1 MDKFNLDRF
10 LDGQRFGYETALQ
23 EIRNGKK
30 ENHWIWYIFPQ
41 LKGLGKSPNSNY
53 YGITG
58 MEEAKAYLEHPV
70 LGARLREACTAL
82 LEQSPLTVQDMFQ
95 GVDILKLCSSMTLF
109 DAACPDDLFG
119 NVLKEF
125 FDNRKDPITMRMLG
139 ESICQVSAGLQTKCG
154 QYREQIQ

>member
-1 MDKFNLDRF
+1 MDEFILDRF

-30 ENHWIWYIFPQ
+30 ENHWIWYVFPQ

-58 MEEAKAYLEHPV
+58 IEEAKAYLEHPV

-82 LEQSPLTVQDMFQ
+82 LKHSPLTVQDIFQ
-95 GVDILKLCSSMTLF
+95 GVDFLKLCSSMTLF
-109 DAACPDDLFG
+109 DAASPNDVFG
-119 NVLKEF
+119 EVLKEVY
-125 FDNRKDPITMRMLG
+125 DNKRDPNTMRMLG
-139 ESICQVSAGLQTKCG
+139 KAIEI
-154 QYREQIQ
+154 

>member
-30 ENHWIWYIFPQ
+30 ENHWIWYVFPQ

-58 MEEAKAYLEHPV
+58 IEEAKAYLEHPV

-82 LEQSPLTVQDMFQ
+82 LKHSPLTVQDIFQ
-95 GVDILKLCSSMTLF
+95 GVDFLKLCSSMTLF
-109 DAACPDDLFG
+109 DAASPNDVFG
-119 NVLKEF
+119 EVLKEVY
-125 FDNRKDPITMRMLG
+125 DNKRDPNTMRMLG
-139 ESICQVSAGLQTKCG
+139 KAIEI
-154 QYREQIQ
+154 